1 MSNLKIP
8 KFIPGPPGTGKT
20 HVWLKNKYTEL
31 LKKYPWDRIVILSH
45 TNTAADEI
53 IKAVNKLPEIK
64 NVPDT
69 NLQDQI
75 CTIHSYFR
83 AEYLHIKKYEH
94 EDHKKFCIK
103 NSGMNIVKKNTPWD
117 KHPLYEFISHAHGKG
132 YDLTS
137 EVELE
142 KYWALCERSRYQ
154 KYRLQ
159 GPGGLLE
166 LKKEYDKYRENP

>member
-64 NVPDT
+64 NVPDKLPHFA
-69 NLQDQI
+69 NQL
-75 CTIHSYFR
+75 
-83 AEYLHIKKYEH
+83 
-94 EDHKKFCIK
+94 FC
-103 NSGMNIVKKNTPWD
+103 
-117 KHPLYEFISHAHGKG
+117 
-132 YDLTS
+132 
-137 EVELE
+137 
-142 KYWALCERSRYQ
+142 
-154 KYRLQ
+154 
-159 GPGGLLE
+159 
-166 LKKEYDKYRENP
+166 